1 MDNEGATLSKLFK
14 NIYVNHK
21 DMENTCCLNKE
32 SGEVFVKYFNSIE
45 SNIALMEADGYKGQ
59 VERKL
64 VGCTLNKS
72 AVSVKTQNGN
82 IFLGKRRYIES
93 PQYCAFD
100 RHLEK
105 LD

>member
-1 MDNEGATLSKLFK
+1 
-14 NIYVNHK
+14 
-21 DMENTCCLNKE
+21 
-32 SGEVFVKYFNSIE
+32 
-45 SNIALMEADGYKGQ
+45 MEAVEYKGQ
-59 VERKL
+59 LERKI
-64 VGCTLNKS
+64 VGCILNKS